1 MDKQLEY
8 PISTWEGIKHPLPLI
23 GQPNI
28 KLSRHQLWMTIN
40 SINDINMSS

>member
-8 PISTWEGIKHPLPLI
+8 SISTWEGIKRSLPLF

-28 KLSRHQLWMTIN
+28 KLSRHQLLMTIN